1 MLRCVVSESH
11 GSAASTGLS
20 PSNAARIS
28 GSTGSRRVESI
39 LVVAYIIH
47 NIFTRCV
54 SMPGRLPVLPWLV
67 VLLGS
72 PSRAGDVRVYVPDI
86 NQPSLPSP
94 FYSVLVSASVF
105 MALSTVFYSINS
117 PDNSPFPHS
126 VLPVLSLTGPFS
138 YASLCESLRQP

>member
-94 FYSVLVSASVF
+94 FYSVLVSACFVF

-117 PDNSPFPHS
+117 PDNSPLSHS
-126 VLPVLSLTGPFS
+126 VLPVLLLPYWSFQLYMS
-138 YASLCESLRQP
+138 YESLL

>member
-86 NQPSLPSP
+86 NRTSLPSP
-94 FYSVLVSASVF
+94 FYSVLVSVF
-105 MALSTVFYSINS
+105 MALSTVLDSINS
-117 PDNSPFPHS
+117 PDNSPLSHS
-126 VLPVLSLTGPFS
+126 VLLVLFLLYWSFQLYIS
-138 YASLCESLRQP
+138 S